1 MRRAAEVS
9 TDKSCGPVRRGFSVA
24 FPDGERGRLDEI
36 GAADGTVELLVE
48 AAASGRLV
56 AVDAADVAATAGL
69 EAAGGIIRMPSRH
82 SSRIAG
88 PPEEAS

>member
-9 TDKSCGPVRRGFSVA
+9 TDKSCEPVRRGFSVA

-36 GAADGTVELLVE
+36 GVADGTVELLVE

-56 AVDAADVAATAGL
+56 AVDAADVEATAGL

-88 PPEEAS
+88 PPEEAA